1 MVRLRELT
9 AALQVA
15 MEVSSAC
22 WRSLG
27 LVHAATMH
35 LVVSAMKG
43 ALLQRQVESVL
54 AQLYCEALAA
64 PCWIQGREQSKWTR

>member
-43 ALLQRQVESVL
+43 ALLQRQVESV
-54 AQLYCEALAA
+54 A
-64 PCWIQGREQSKWTR
+64 EQP